1 MADVSK
7 MGASQGDAAPRTTID
22 SEADEGKSRGPR
34 RDQAGPATYILLLF
48 LLSGMVL
55 PLLWTFLTSFKH
67 NVDVTL
73 GWIPP
78 RWTLDNYVGVVEA
91 FSFLRYYLNSLFI
104 ACAVTLVQVAT
115 SVMAAYAFA
124 RMEFAGRNFLFTLLL
139 ATMPLPTMLAPT

>member
-1 MADVSK
+1 MADER
-7 MGASQGDAAPRTTID
+7 ADIDAD
-22 SEADEGKSRGPR
+22 KSRGPR
-34 RDQAGPATYILLLF
+34 RDQAGTFTYVALLF

-55 PLLWTFLTSFKH
+55 PLLWTVLTSFKY

-124 RMEFAGRNFLFTLLL
+124 RHDAG
-139 ATMPLPTMLAPT
+139 AGGH